1 MGKDE
6 KKEFI
11 FKNLDREGISVS
23 DPSKGDNYASNAIF
37 PFYKKHIGKFVL
49 QAAGNQ
55 YTEIDITGPPGYTS
69 SVYYPLMFWLRRQGW
84 KTEKADESIDVS
96 PMHSA
101 YYQLTMKQKEDLE
114 AKVKAGIAS
123 AAQAVSDYE
132 LLSHDERKYK
142 EFLRYYGYR
151 TKKENSGGKTDE
163 DDANDL
169 DLSDDEDKL
178 AKRRDAH
185 SLKAFFIDQ
194 VDAHTG
200 DVSLRN
206 IVQRW
211 PTIITDF
218 MRIKDEHIDIESARA
233 ALGISKAEAVV
244 LVTKNKLYQ
253 EWKTM
258 FLPEV
263 KNRYGRIKGLI
274 NSRKKSIEEYKDW
287 VKPYVAKH
295 QLIKDSMSDSG
306 SRMNRSTSFFA
317 AGGHAT
323 SSVNITIWI
332 WKDFQP
338 QEFYVSPGEAV
349 AYKKIDPYDKWTQEN
364 LIWHEKHG
372 LVASYPWITDKWV
385 DNMVYGKKDGGKP
398 DDPAPGSIMADWMVS
413 FRNYYTFMIVKF
425 SKGNIR
431 FPDGFE
437 LEDGIFN
444 LNHILMSQN
453 ALLVK
458 LLELKAKQYQFEK
471 YINDL
476 LGVESDFLEGKKTI
490 FKPGKDFELPFKM
503 RFLRSGPYEPT
514 FKDRIT
520 RTYLIPMGRYIWAPI
535 LARIKHLS
543 GYGKV

>member
-6 KKEFI
+6 NKEFI
-11 FKNLDREGISVS
+11 FKNLDREGISVA
-23 DPSKGDNYASNAIF
+23 DPSKGDNYANDDIF
-37 PFYKKHIGKFVL
+37 PFYEKNRGRLVI

-55 YTEIDITGPPGYTS
+55 YTEIDITGPPGFTS

-151 TKKENSGGKTDE
+151 TKKENSIKAEG
-163 DDANDL
+163 DDANEL
-169 DLSDDEDKL
+169 DLGDNEEKL
-178 AKRRDAH
+178 AKRRDHH

-218 MRIKDEHIDIESARA
+218 MRLKDEHLDIDSARN

-244 LVTKNKLYQ
+244 LVTKNKLFQ
-253 EWKTM
+253 EWKRM

-263 KNRYGRIKGLI
+263 KNRYSRIKGLI
-274 NSRKKSIEEYKDW
+274 TSRKKSIEEYREW

-295 QLIKDSMSDSG
+295 QLIKDSMSDSD
-306 SRMNRSTSFFA
+306 RRRDRSTSFFA

-323 SSVNITIWI
+323 SNVALTIWI
-332 WKDFQP
+332 WKEFQP
-338 QEFYVSPGEAV
+338 QEFYVPSGEAL
-349 AYKKIDPYDKWTQEN
+349 AYKKVEPDDDWTRKN
-364 LIWHEKHG
+364 LIWHEKNG

-385 DNMVYGKKDGGKP
+385 DKRIKEIKKD
-398 DDPAPGSIMADWMVS
+398 WMIET
-413 FRNYYTFMIVKF
+413 RHNYTFMIIKF
-425 SKGNIR
+425 FKSNIR

-453 ALLVK
+453 VLLVK

-476 LGVESDFLEGKKTI
+476 LGVESDFLEGSRPV
-490 FKPGKDFELPFKM
+490 FNPGKSFQMPFGM
-503 RFLRSGPYEPT
+503 RFLRNGPYEPT

-520 RTYLIPMGRYIWAPI
+520 RGYLIPMGRYIFAPI
-535 LARIKHLS
+535 VARIKHLS
-543 GYGKV
+543 GYGKA